1 MTQPNRE
8 NYNAALARI
17 AAGKW
22 TVNPLIG
29 FVYGVKGAPFRRTNS
44 WGYIQIKFR
53 DEQDYRKERAVLA
66 HRVIWE
72 YMHGVLA
79 DGLTIN
85 HINGV
90 KTDNRMLNLEA
101 VTQQENMQHAYR
113 TGLAVAHRGV
123 DTANARLTEAQVRE
137 IYRRSWAGEHQAH
150 LASEFAISREVISNI
165 KQGWSWTH
173 VTGHVRPAS

>member
-8 NYNAALARI
+8 NHEAAQARI

-29 FVYGVKGAPFRRTNS
+29 FVYGTKGAAFRRTNS

-53 DEQDYRKERAVLA
+53 DAQDYRIEHAVLA

-72 YMHGVLA
+72 YMHGPLA

-90 KTDNRMLNLEA
+90 KTDNRMVNLEA
-101 VTQQENMQHAYR
+101 VTLQENVQHAYR
-113 TGLAVAHRGV
+113 TGLNVPNRGV
-123 DTANARLTEAQVRE
+123 DAANARLTEDQVRE
-137 IYRRSWAGEHQAH
+137 IYRRAWAGEHQFH
-150 LASEFAISREVISNI
+150 LGAEFGISREVISNI
-165 KQGWSWTH
+165 KRGWSWTH
-173 VTGHVRPAS
+173 VTHHQRSA